1 MKVTDLPIHELRPA
15 DWNANEVQPEMMAH
29 LRESITQFG
38 LVENLV
44 VRPLRKGVYEVL
56 GGNHKL
62 QILAELGVGKVP
74 CFVVDLD
81 DAHARL
87 LAQAMNHIH
96 GEDNAGLRAELLRR
110 VLGSVSQEDV
120 LRLLPGTPEGLQ
132 ALVSLGEEDL
142 AAHLQ
147 AWQQSRAARLKL
159 LQFRMTEHHAQVVR
173 RAVDLALQQH
183 ADDEAGVPNARGGA
197 LYRICK
203 WYLQAGDR
211 A

>member
-1 MKVTDLPIHELRPA
+1 M
-15 DWNANEVQPEMMAH
+15 
-29 LRESITQFG
+29 
-38 LVENLV
+38 
-44 VRPLRKGVYEVL
+44 
-56 GGNHKL
+56 
-62 QILAELGVGKVP
+62 
-74 CFVVDLD
+74 VDLD

-96 GEDNAGLRAELLRR
+96 GEDNAGLRAELLRC
-110 VLGSVSQEDV
+110 VLDSVPQEEV
-120 LRLLPGTPEGLQ
+120 LSLLPETHDGLQ

-159 LQFRMTEHHAQVVR
+159 LQFRVMKPHAQVVH

-183 ADDEAGVPNARGGA
+183 ADEEAGVPNARGGA

-203 WYLQAGDR
+203 WYLQASDR
-211 A
+211 P